1 MERPEVVDTLKE
13 EEQPIL
19 QQTPVEEPKPIE
31 TQTDDA
37 FSVRGLAEKRLGKVG
52 TGA

>member
-1 MERPEVVDTLKE
+1 MERPEVVDPLKEE

-19 QQTPVEEPKPIE
+19 RQTPVEEPEPVD

-37 FSVRGLAEKRLGKVG
+37 FSVRGLA
-52 TGA
+52 